1 MKSIIQN
8 SYECFIC
15 GTTTCLEKHHCF
27 PGNPNRKHSEEDGLW
42 VYLCADHHR
51 GNVSVHFNH
60 EMEQKLKKYSQMV
73 YERKHTRE
81 QFVERYGKN
90 YL

>member
-1 MKSIIQN
+1 
-8 SYECFIC
+8 
-15 GTTTCLEKHHCF
+15 
-27 PGNPNRKHSEEDGLW
+27 
-42 VYLCADHHR
+42 
-51 GNVSVHFNH
+51 
-60 EMEQKLKKYSQMV
+60 MEQKLKKYSQMI